1 MAKIL
6 KGAVVRDSR
15 LDELKEKISRL
26 HRRPVLA
33 IIQIGDRHDSNAY
46 IREKKIFA
54 DKVGALVRHIRFS
67 ENEKDAAIIDAI
79 KELNFDKS
87 INGVIVQLPV
97 PEKLPVYKI
106 IDSIDPSKDVDG
118 LTSFNLAKMLRND
131 DVVFTPAV
139 ARGIISLLQYYK
151 VPIRGSKVVVIGRS
165 VLVGKPTALVML
177 KQDATVTVCH
187 KGTKNLSR
195 ITRAA
200 DIIISAAGKPQLIGK
215 RHVSRGQVV
224 IDVGINAVSGKL
236 EDEIKGRRIS
246 GDVDFTAVS
255 NIVRAIS
262 PVPGGVGP
270 MTVLSLFENLY
281 ESALLTDAL
290 GVK

>member
-139 ARGIISLLQYYK
+139 ARGIVSLLQYYK

>member
-33 IIQIGDRHDSNAY
+33 IIQIGGRHDSNAY

-79 KELNFDKS
+79 KELNVDKS
-87 INGVIVQLPV
+87 INSVIVQLPV
-97 PEKLPVYKI
+97 PEKLSTYRI
-106 IDSIDPSKDVDG
+106 IDSINPSKDVDG